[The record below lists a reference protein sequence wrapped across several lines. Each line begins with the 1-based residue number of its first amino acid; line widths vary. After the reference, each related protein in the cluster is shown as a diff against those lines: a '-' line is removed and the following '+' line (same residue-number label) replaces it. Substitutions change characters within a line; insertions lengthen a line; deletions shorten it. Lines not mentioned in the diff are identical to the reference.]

1 MAKWI
6 RKSIGKSQKAVNFTR
21 IQLTCDQ
28 LVSTC
33 VGWPNGENL
42 RRLAYEFELDQSK
55 RKSSQVHASG
65 WPNETQVERK
75 SKTCVDLRVRLAS
88 GFSFS
93 VRVSFRF
100 CLSGVFLW
108 AKRSLAHFSGRT
120 VRFLFLPSSFCLPLP
135 SHSMHLYLKQS
146 LHPHRRGA
154 LFVTD
159 HPVNYSCHL
168 HCHCCWMQQ
177 EEGCSGPR

>member
-1 MAKWI
+1 MAKRI
-6 RKSIGKSQKAVNFTR
+6 RKSIRKSQKAVNFTH

-65 WPNETQVERK
+65 WPNEMQVERK
-75 SKTCVDLRVRLAS
+75 SKTCVDLRVRLARALALALALGLGLVLGFVLVVYSS
-88 GFSFS
+88 GQKD
-93 VRVSFRF
+93 RW
-100 CLSGVFLW
+100 LIFLVVPF
-108 AKRSLAHFSGRT
+108 A
-120 VRFLFLPSSFCLPLP
+120 SSFCLPLP